1 MKQFFI
7 LAFWAV
13 FSGGLAAETKI
24 IEVTSP
30 GGITAWFVEE
40 QSIPIVSI
48 SLSFQGG
55 ASLDPAEKQGATN
68 LMMGLLEEG
77 AGGLDA
83 SGFLEATD
91 DLGARFSFQAGRDS
105 VTVTASM
112 LKSDLDKSVDLLR
125 LALVSPN
132 FDEIALE
139 RVRGQVNSNIRSSA
153 NDPNSLAGM
162 AFNQLIYGDHPYGR
176 DRDGTLETVAA
187 LTPDDMRV
195 AHQRSMTK
203 DRLVVGVV
211 GAITPDELGV
221 LLDNLLSDLPQS
233 SDGNVADFEVLTSA
247 GVTVIDLDTPQSVAI
262 FGHRGLARDDPDFLT
277 AFVLNHIMGGRVS
290 TARLNVEL
298 REKRG
303 LTYGISSF
311 LLPYRHAAT
320 YLGQFSSS
328 NESMGEAVDLV
339 KAEWAKMAE
348 FGITREELDVAVRY
362 LTGAY
367 PLRFE
372 GNSAIA
378 GIITGLQVANLP
390 IDYPQ
395 TRNDQVRAVSL
406 EEMNRVAAKI
416 FLPEELVFVIVGQP
430 EGF

>member
-1 MKQFFI
+1 MKPFITFVLWAFF
-7 LAFWAV
+7 A
-13 FSGGLAAETKI
+13 SGLAAETKI
-24 IEVTSP
+24 TEVTSA

-55 ASLDPAEKQGATN
+55 ASLDPIEKQGATN

-77 AGGLDA
+77 AGALDA
-83 SGFLEATD
+83 SGFLEASD
-91 DLGARFSFQAGRDS
+91 DLGARFSFRAGRDS
-105 VTVTASM
+105 VNISASM
-112 LKSDLDKSVDLLR
+112 LKSDLAESVALLR

-132 FDEIALE
+132 FDEIAFE
-139 RVRGQVNSNIRSSA
+139 RVRGQVNSSIRSSET
-153 NDPNSLAGM
+153 DPNSLAGM
-162 AFNQLIYGDHPYGR
+162 AFNQLVYGDHPYGR

-195 AHQRSMTK
+195 AHQRSLTK
-203 DRLVVGVV
+203 DRLVIGVV
-211 GAITPDELGV
+211 GAITPNELGL
-221 LLDNLLSDLPQS
+221 LLDDLLADLPDTS
-233 SDGNVADFEVLTSA
+233 IGEVPDYTVATTA

-303 LTYGISSF
+303 LTYGISSY

-320 YLGQFSSS
+320 FLGQFSS
-328 NESMGEAVDLV
+328 NNDSMAEAVELV

-348 FGITREELDVAVRY
+348 FGITQAELDVAVRY

-372 GNSAIA
+372 GNGAIA

-395 TRNDQVRAVSL
+395 TRNDQVRAVTL

-416 FLPEELVFVIVGQP
+416 FLPEELLFVIVGRP
-430 EGF
+430 EGL

>member
-1 MKQFFI
+1 MKQFI
-7 LAFWAV
+7 MVAFWAV
-13 FSGGLAAETKI
+13 FASALTAETKI
-24 IEVTSP
+24 TEVTSA

-77 AGGLDA
+77 AGPLDA
-83 SGFLEATD
+83 SGFLEASD
-91 DLGARFSFQAGRDS
+91 DLGVRFRFRAGRDS
-105 VTVTASM
+105 VNITASM
-112 LKSDLDKSVDLLR
+112 LKSDLDESVALLR

-132 FDEIALE
+132 FDETAFE
-139 RVRGQVNSNIRSSA
+139 RVRAQVNSSIRSSET
-153 NDPNSLAGM
+153 DPNSLAGM
-162 AFNQLIYGDHPYGR
+162 AFNQLVYGDHPYGR

-195 AHQRSMTK
+195 SHQRSLTK
-203 DRLVVGVV
+203 DRLVIGVV
-211 GAITPDELGV
+211 GAITPAELGV
-221 LLDNLLSDLPQS
+221 LLDDLLGDLPQS
-233 SDGNVADFEVLTSA
+233 SDGAVADFAVLMTA
-247 GVTVIDLDTPQSVAI
+247 GITVIDLDTPQSVAL
-262 FGHRGLARDDPDFLT
+262 FGHRGLARNDPDFLT
-277 AFVLNHIMGGRVS
+277 AFILNHIMGGRAS

-320 YLGQFSSS
+320 YMGQFSSS
-328 NESMGEAVDLV
+328 NDSMAEAVDLV

-348 FGITREELDVAVRY
+348 FGVTQEELDVAVRY

-372 GNSAIA
+372 GNAEIA
-378 GIITGLQVANLP
+378 GIITGLQIANLP

-395 TRNDQVRAVSL
+395 TRNDQVRAVTL
-406 EEMNRVAAKI
+406 EEINRVAARI
-416 FLPEELVFVIVGQP
+416 FLPENLQFVIVGRP
-430 EGF
+430 EGL